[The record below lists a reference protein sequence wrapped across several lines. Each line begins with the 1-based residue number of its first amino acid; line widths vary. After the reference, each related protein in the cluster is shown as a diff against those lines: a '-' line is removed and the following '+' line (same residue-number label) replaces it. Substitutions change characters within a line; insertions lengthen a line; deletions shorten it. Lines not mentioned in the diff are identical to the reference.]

1 MRSPALRLSSIMV
14 FVGWVLVLGGLYEVF
29 DLLHR
34 AWTFP
39 SSSAHSFIHNLLHNA
54 SLHIGLGLALWSL
67 ARR

>member
-1 MRSPALRLSSIMV
+1 MRSPFRLSAVMI

-34 AWTFP
+34 SWSFP
-39 SSSAHSFIHNLLHNA
+39 SSSAHSFIYHMLHGA
-54 SLHIGLGLALWSL
+54 ALHIGMGLALWWL